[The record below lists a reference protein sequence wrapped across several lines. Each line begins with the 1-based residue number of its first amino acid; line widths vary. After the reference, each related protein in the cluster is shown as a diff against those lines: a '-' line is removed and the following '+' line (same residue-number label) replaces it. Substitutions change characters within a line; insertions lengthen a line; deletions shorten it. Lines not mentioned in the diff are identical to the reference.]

1 MKIEKILFH
10 TRFRDLAFNALEA
23 LLELKKAGL
32 KEIVL
37 TYVIPR
43 EEVAFVPYGGY
54 LKDEEE
60 RLDEIARMRFEQ
72 WQETI
77 AGKGIKSKVRIETGT
92 VIAELLD
99 IAEEENV
106 DLIVTGRKKRNAFE
120 KVYVGSHVLDIL
132 RRSRIPV
139 LMGKYMV
146 QYEWAGEVLTRVNDR
161 IFDLPLLATDWS
173 EPSENALE
181 MIAALKGLTSKVIVV
196 HNIDEKLSKGR
207 DTAALKELEDES
219 KKRLDEYCRRLEQAG
234 LRAEDYLSI
243 GKTAGEII
251 RLSREHKA
259 TLIVMG
265 RTGKDWFQEYWLGGV
280 SHRVAEISELPVLLV
295 P

>member
-1 MKIEKILFH
+1 MKIEKVLFN

-23 LLELKKAGL
+23 ILELRKAGM

-37 TYVIPR
+37 TSIIPR
-43 EEVAFVPYGGY
+43 EDVAFVPYGGY
-54 LKDEEE
+54 LKEEEE
-60 RLDEIARMRFEQ
+60 RLEEVARLRFEQ
-72 WQETI
+72 WKDNI
-77 AGKGIKSKVRIETGT
+77 ADKGVRCKVRIETGS
-92 VIAELLD
+92 VNSKILA

-132 RRSRIPV
+132 RRSPLPV

-161 IFDLPLLATDWS
+161 IFETPLLATDWS
-173 EPSENALE
+173 EPSERALGL
-181 MIAALKGLTSKVIVV
+181 IKSLKGLAQKAVV
-196 HNIDEKLSKGR
+196 LHNIDEKLSRGMEM
-207 DTAALKELEDES
+207 TALKAMENES
-219 KKRLDEYCRRLEQAG
+219 QNRLENYSRSLTEAG
-234 LRAEDYLSI
+234 VEAETCLSI
-243 GKTAGEII
+243 GKTVSEII
-251 RLSREHKA
+251 RQSREHKA

-280 SHRVAEISELPVLLV
+280 SHRVAELSELPVLLV